1 MRDRERLEAL
11 ARVKDYFRGKEVS
24 DNTVLAAH
32 MRAIGIAPSGDP
44 WKVARAALQAG
55 MSFEEAARMGGG
67 HGSPTAPASASASV
81 SRTTNA
87 PPDHAKFTP
96 ATELTTARL
105 NQGPLDWFPQRFEP
119 GAIQGDGAKKLLGTP
134 NVSLEDLLVRET
146 AQNSWDA
153 RAGEESVRFTMNLRN
168 LSDEV
173 VGVLRHEVFTGDA
186 PGTDLARSLVDEG
199 VVAIEIS
206 DRGTTGLG
214 GPVRND
220 KSVPEGEVTHFI
232 DLVYN
237 IGATKTGGT
246 SGGTYGFGKSVA
258 YMVSE
263 LGALVIWSR
272 CQTSQGV
279 EDRLIAS
286 AIGEVF
292 DLDGYRHTG
301 RHWWGRTIDGFPE
314 PVVGNVAESLGR
326 RLFSRAFED
335 QEFGTSILILAPML
349 GEPGPEDD
357 ADVLA
362 DSVLRNLWP
371 KLVPDG
377 SGSKPMTIRV
387 QVDGTDHPI
396 PDPASHPVYS
406 GPVTCLQ
413 TVRAVQAGHP
423 VPTSMFRCEVSE
435 IRRYNSVVGHLALI
449 KYPAVG
455 LGDMAPSQAVT
466 LMRSGAELVVTRLD
480 RGPLTE
486 AGFQWAGVFKPI
498 PSLDPAFAKSEP
510 PAHDHWSYESLSDKT
525 QKSQVKVALDKV
537 RAEADSFIQPAGI
550 SQPIGSTMSAAAIA
564 DGLSGF
570 LGGVAGSGPSPR
582 ATSGGGGSRSR
593 TARASL
599 GHPIWQH
606 IDRPGWKRTIVP
618 IEIKGGDPAGSY
630 VRAAVLVGTDGGSDR
645 SEQPDFLL
653 AGGWVGSDS
662 RADYAFV
669 SPESAV
675 EYWFDSRDDVAV
687 DFKVEVLSSEPT

>member
-1 MRDRERLEAL
+1 MKDVERLEAL
-11 ARVKDYFRGKEVS
+11 ARVKDYFRGKQVS

-44 WKVARAALQAG
+44 WKIARAALQAG
-55 MSFEEAARMGGG
+55 KTFEEAAHIGGG
-67 HGSPTAPASASASV
+67 HGSPAAPKSEGRRTADQGGRA
-81 SRTTNA
+81 RI
-87 PPDHAKFTP
+87 TP
-96 ATELTTARL
+96 ATELTAARL
-105 NQGPLDWFPQRFEP
+105 NEGPLDWFPQRFEP

-153 RAGEESVRFTMNLRN
+153 RAGEESVCFTMNLRS
-168 LSDEV
+168 LPDEV
-173 VGVLRHEVFTGDA
+173 VGVLRDEVFTGDA
-186 PGTDLARSLVDEG
+186 PGTDLARALVDEG
-199 VVAIEIS
+199 MVAMEIS

-272 CQTSQGV
+272 CQTDQGV

-292 DLDGYRHTG
+292 DSEGYRHTG

-314 PVVGNVAESLGR
+314 PVVGTVAQSLGR
-326 RLFSRAFED
+326 RLFSRGFD
-335 QEFGTSILILAPML
+335 DHEFGTSILILAPML
-349 GEPGPEDD
+349 GEPGPDDD

-371 KLVPDG
+371 KLVPDV

-406 GPVTCLQ
+406 GPVICLQ
-413 TVRAVQAGHP
+413 AVRAVQAGDP
-423 VPTSMFRCEVSE
+423 VPTSMFKCDVSE
-435 IRRYNSVVGHLALI
+435 IKRYNLLVGHLALI

-455 LGDMAPSQAVT
+455 LGDMEPNQSVT
-466 LMRSGAELVVTRLD
+466 LMRSSAELVVTRLD

-486 AGFQWAGVFKPI
+486 VGFQWAGVFKPV
-498 PSLDPAFAKSEP
+498 PMLDPAFAKSEP
-510 PAHDHWSYESLSDKT
+510 PAHDNWSAESLSDKT

-537 RAEADSFIQPAGI
+537 RAQADAFIQPVGV
-550 SQPIGSTMSAAAIA
+550 SKPIGSAMSAAAIA

-582 ATSGGGGSRSR
+582 VSTGSGGGSRSR
-593 TARASL
+593 TARANL
-599 GHPIWQH
+599 GRPTRRDV
-606 IDRPGWKRTIVP
+606 DRPGWKRTVVP
-618 IEIKGGDPAGSY
+618 IEIKGGDPGGSF
-630 VRAAVLVGTDGGSDR
+630 VRATVLVGTDGGSDR

-653 AGGWVGSDS
+653 AGGWVGTDS
-662 RADYAFV
+662 KVDYAFV
-669 SPESAV
+669 SPDSAV

-687 DFKVEVLSSEPT
+687 DFKVEVLASEPQ

>member
-1 MRDRERLEAL
+1 MKDVERLEAL
-11 ARVKDYFRGKEVS
+11 ARVKEYFRGKAVT

-44 WKVARAALQAG
+44 WKIARSALRAGMTFEDAALV
-55 MSFEEAARMGGG
+55 GGG
-67 HGSPTAPASASASV
+67 HGSAAAS
-81 SRTTNA
+81 
-87 PPDHAKFTP
+87 PPERRRPSDQADRLRFTP
-96 ATELTTARL
+96 ATELTAARL
-105 NQGPLDWFPQRFEP
+105 SGAPLDWFPQRFEP

-153 RAGEESVRFTMNLRN
+153 RAGQESVRFTMNIRS

-173 VGVLRHEVFTGDA
+173 IGALRHEVFSGDA
-186 PGTDLARSLVDEG
+186 PGTDLDRALVDEG
-199 VVAIEIS
+199 IVAIEIS

-220 KSVPEGEVTHFI
+220 KSVPGGEVTHFI

-263 LGALVIWSR
+263 IGAIVIWSR
-272 CQTSQGV
+272 CQTNEGV

-292 DLDGYRHTG
+292 DAEGYRHTG

-314 PVVGNVAESLGR
+314 PVVGAVAQRLGS
-326 RLFSRAFED
+326 RLFSQGFDDDEL
-335 QEFGTSILILAPML
+335 GTSILILAPML
-349 GEPGPEDD
+349 GEPGPDDD

-377 SGSKPMTIRV
+377 SGSTPMTIRV

-396 PDPASHPVYS
+396 PDPAAHPVYS
-406 GPVTCLQ
+406 GSVTCLQ
-413 TVRAVQAGHP
+413 AVRAVQAGREI
-423 VPTSMFRCEVSE
+423 PTSMFKCDVVQ
-435 IRRYNSVVGHLALI
+435 IKRYDSLVGHLALT
-449 KYPAVG
+449 KFPAVG
-455 LGDMAPSQAVT
+455 LGDLDPSQSVT
-466 LMRSGAELVVTRLD
+466 LMRSSAELVVTRLD

-486 AGFQWAGVFKPI
+486 PGFQWAGVFKPVA
-498 PSLDPAFAKSEP
+498 SLDPAFAKSEP
-510 PAHDHWSYESLSDKT
+510 PAHDNWSSQSLSDKT

-537 RAEADSFIQPAGI
+537 RAQADAFIQP
-550 SQPIGSTMSAAAIA
+550 SGSPKPSGSALSAAAIA

-570 LGGVAGSGPSPR
+570 LGGVVGSGPSPR
-582 ATSGGGGSRSR
+582 AGGGAGGSRSKK
-593 TARASL
+593 ARADVGRPSWRDL
-599 GHPIWQH
+599 G
-606 IDRPGWKRTIVP
+606 RLGWKRTVVP
-618 IEIKGGDPAGSY
+618 VGITGGDPGGSF
-630 VRAAVLVGTDGGSDR
+630 VRATVLVGTDGGSDR
-645 SEQPDFLL
+645 SDQPEFLVR
-653 AGGWVGSDS
+653 GGWVGADS
-662 RADYAFV
+662 KADYAFV
-669 SPESAV
+669 SPDSSV

-687 DFKVEVLSSEPT
+687 DFKVEVLAEEPQ